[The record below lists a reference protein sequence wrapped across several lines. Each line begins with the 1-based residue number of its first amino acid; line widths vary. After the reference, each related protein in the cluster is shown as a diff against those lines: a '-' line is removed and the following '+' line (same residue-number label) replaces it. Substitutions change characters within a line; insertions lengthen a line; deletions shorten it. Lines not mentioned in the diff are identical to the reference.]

1 MVRSR
6 RRAALTAIGL
16 GAGLLTAIGLGARLL
31 INSIRAADA
40 QEPPALMVEAQFP
53 GMPASVVEERVA
65 ATLETKINGVENL
78 ERLHSRCGRDG
89 SYSLEIAFQRGTDPN
104 LAQML
109 VQNRVN
115 DAMPLLPE
123 EVRRLGVTVRKAP
136 SVLVM
141 LLTISSPDASLDSSF
156 LNNAAMV
163 LIRPE
168 LARLPGVA
176 EVSLHGFDGYAARI
190 LLDPQKL
197 ATHKLTVPDVKRA
210 IEQQALEATSGPRGG
225 FQFTPAA
232 RGGLTKPDQLAP
244 IAIRSDPERPAI
256 RVEDVKSD
264 IRMGGDQVGFASLDG
279 KPAAVL
285 AIYASAWADPRE
297 VSAALRGRFPELRG
311 SFPPGVELSAD
322 FEFTAP
328 ATAGAPDHL
337 LLDVNLPPAGPGES
351 PRELLARTDQSLREI
366 PGVRRV
372 LALSGQPFD
381 RDRDQPCLVVGLG
394 QVDGAPVDRER
405 ILREIRTRFNATEK
419 SASIRTRDLPGYARS
434 RRSGYPIEFAIP
446 GFDRQRLREL
456 ADKIVA
462 RMSREPRLTEPWA
475 GPRQVPT
482 YAVDIDRA
490 RMERLSLAL
499 PDVSTSLQAVFGSV
513 QAGNLQAPFGREYPI
528 LLKID
533 PAGRGEVE
541 RLIRTNLR
549 TARGESISLSEVAAV
564 HLENQPAFLERFNIY
579 PVIVITAGLDGDLS
593 LAEARFLCERLVAES
608 NPDARRPRIACV
620 GSGRCRLQGPRPGPA
635 APLTG
640 LVARSM
646 FPAASSR
653 SLSLSIGRLPRG
665 SRRTRRLADP
675 WGVILD
681 PHGGEHNR
689 FDRRFDFHERPQIA
703 IRSTSEGHE
712 PSRCRRGDKARYRGP
727 RRQMSHQRLGA
738 RWLPFRFGTAAAG
751 DGRWSFPP
759 ATAGGS
765 AIRLTATSSHS
776 TVPAGQ

>member
-1 MVRSR
+1 MVRAR
-6 RRAALTAIGL
+6 RHAALIVICL
-16 GAGLLTAIGLGARLL
+16 GAGLLIWLGAGRL

-40 QEPPALMVEAQFP
+40 QERPALMVEAQFP

-65 ATLETKINGVENL
+65 ATLEMKINGVENL
-78 ERLHSRCGRDG
+78 ERLRSRCGRHG
-89 SYSLEIAFQRGTDPN
+89 SYWLEIAFQRGTDPN

-123 EVRRLGVTVRKAP
+123 EVRRLGVTVREAP

-141 LLTISSPDASLDSSF
+141 LLTISSSDGSLDSSF
-156 LNNAAMV
+156 LNNAAKV
-163 LIRPE
+163 LIRPG

-176 EVSLHGFDGYAARI
+176 EVSLHGGDVIAARI

-197 ATHKLTVPDVKRA
+197 AAHKLTVPDVKHA

-244 IAIRSDPERPAI
+244 IAIRSDPEGPAI

-264 IRMGGDQVGFASLDG
+264 IRLGEDPVGFASLDG

-285 AIYASAWADPRE
+285 AVYASAWADPRE
-297 VSAALRGRFPELRG
+297 VSAALRGRLPELRE
-311 SFPPGVELSAD
+311 SFPPGVELSDD

-328 ATAGAPDHL
+328 ATAGAPGHL
-337 LLDVNLPPAGPGES
+337 LIDVNPPPAGPKES

-372 LALSGQPFD
+372 LALSEQPFD
-381 RDRDQPCLVVGLG
+381 WDRDQPCLVVGLG

-405 ILREIRTRFNATEK
+405 ILGEIRTRFNATEK
-419 SASIRTRDLPGYARS
+419 SASIRTRDLSAYARS
-434 RRSGYPIEFAIP
+434 RSSGYPIEFAIY
-446 GFDRQRLREL
+446 GFDRKALCEL

-462 RMSREPRLTEPWA
+462 RMAREPRLTGAWA

-482 YAVDIDRA
+482 YAVDINRA
-490 RMERLSLAL
+490 RMAKLGLAL

-513 QAGNLQAPFGREYPI
+513 QVGNLQAVGREWPI

-549 TARGESISLSEVAAV
+549 TTRGELISLSDVAAV
-564 HLENQPAFLERFNIY
+564 HLENQPAYLERFNIY

-593 LAEARFLCERLVAES
+593 LAEARFLCERLVTES
-608 NPDARRPRIACV
+608 LPELERVVNRVRWLRPMPPAKA
-620 GSGRCRLQGPRPGPA
+620 PARPGG
-635 APLTG
+635 AP
-640 LVARSM
+640 
-646 FPAASSR
+646 
-653 SLSLSIGRLPRG
+653 
-665 SRRTRRLADP
+665 
-675 WGVILD
+675 
-681 PHGGEHNR
+681 
-689 FDRRFDFHERPQIA
+689 DR
-703 IRSTSEGHE
+703 
-712 PSRCRRGDKARYRGP
+712 
-727 RRQMSHQRLGA
+727 
-738 RWLPFRFGTAAAG
+738 
-751 DGRWSFPP
+751 
-759 ATAGGS
+759 AGG
-765 AIRLTATSSHS
+765 
-776 TVPAGQ
+776 P